1 MLYILGEGKGGHGDE
16 KARME
21 WAPKINKMNTEKN
34 TLHKS
39 KDKAYFLL
47 RILQFVTFFRETQR
61 PLMWKPS
68 ATLPK
73 VLSLPTPETNIELN
87 TGSLDQK
94 V

>member
-39 KDKAYFLL
+39 K
-47 RILQFVTFFRETQR
+47 IR
-61 PLMWKPS
+61 PTS
-68 ATLPK
+68 Y
-73 VLSLPTPETNIELN
+73 
-87 TGSLDQK
+87 
-94 V
+94 